1 MHLGCLLLRN
11 TIWIIWM
18 VWSSSNTWVM
28 CVQKMIWNYE
38 TSQWGLNHLKGTLTC
53 CTKVWNS
60 GSLLDSFF
68 FLLGFI
74 SVFCGTQVQVICGGW
89 RAVNILSLY
98 NENRLLVTSVWKLY
112 WSQILAFSVNFLVF
126 YYVKS
131 WYLKISPP
139 GALLHLAVSALQQ

>member
-1 MHLGCLLLRN
+1 MSFAEKYYMNNMNGVELFQDLGN
-11 TIWIIWM
+11 
-18 VWSSSNTWVM
+18 V
-28 CVQKMIWNYE
+28 
-38 TSQWGLNHLKGTLTC
+38 
-53 CTKVWNS
+53 CTKDDLKLRDIPVGIKSSQRYSYMLHEGLKFRVFAW
-60 GSLLDSFF
+60 LFF

-98 NENRLLVTSVWKLY
+98 NGNRLLVKSVWKLY